1 MTSWK
6 PNYFR
11 NIIVFF
17 VLFYN
22 NIKLH
27 EIHRLFEIKKLSIG
41 GCEEIKIKSN
51 FKKALKIL
59 AKRMTNIDWVII
71 GSTNMA
77 LQEMDVSPKDIDAV
91 VSIKDFNKLQK
102 IFPDFIEKFVK
113 ISKLL

>member
-1 MTSWK
+1 
-6 PNYFR
+6 
-11 NIIVFF
+11 
-17 VLFYN
+17 
-22 NIKLH
+22 
-27 EIHRLFEIKKLSIG
+27 
-41 GCEEIKIKSN
+41 
-51 FKKALKIL
+51 
-59 AKRMTNIDWVII
+59 MTNIDWVII